1 MIRYGAIPEAKKEE
15 QRLRFA
21 LLPFPG
27 PFLLAAGTEVT
38 RVCVCVCVL
47 GLAGGGVVSAHVSL
61 RGYGD
66 YILNLSLPQM

>member
-1 MIRYGAIPEAKKEE
+1 MCVHVCVCVCVRGH
-15 QRLRFA
+15 R
-21 LLPFPG
+21 G
-27 PFLLAAGTEVT
+27 DS
-38 RVCVCVCVL
+38 CVCVCVL